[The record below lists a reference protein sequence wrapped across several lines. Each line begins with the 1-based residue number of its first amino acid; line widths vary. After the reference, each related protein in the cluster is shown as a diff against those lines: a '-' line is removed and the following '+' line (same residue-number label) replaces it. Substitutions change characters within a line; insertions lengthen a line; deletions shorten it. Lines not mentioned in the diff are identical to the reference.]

1 MFLVSQNLFKIERL
15 YLASLG
21 ELRGASCVGLAH
33 LVKVGVDVVHVNNVL
48 CRVKDQPQSAKDI
61 LRLFCYLKLQQLT
74 IPNL

>member
-1 MFLVSQNLFKIERL
+1 MFLVSQDLFEIESL

-48 CRVKDQPQSAKDI
+48 WRMEPVI
-61 LRLFCYLKLQQLT
+61 
-74 IPNL
+74 